1 MEYGRDEK
9 RHGEKKLTRVN
20 FKFWLNDVEN
30 MELVNWLKELT
41 AKEKF
46 TETVIE
52 ILEFVRLNSL
62 EKLKSLES
70 LKREKIIAEIAEI
83 KSRTSH
89 RESKSFKPIPENIP
103 SEEAH
108 VAPEEKN
115 LTQVINKNWNNYVN
129 TLRQLKDGW
138 SVTCRL
144 CETGF
149 VQIPTQLMAIDRFKK
164 HLEDS
169 HMTELIKTV

>member
-1 MEYGRDEK
+1 M
-9 RHGEKKLTRVN
+9 TRIN
-20 FKFWLNDVEN
+20 FKFWVNDGEN
-30 MELVNWLKELT
+30 LELVNWLKELT

-52 ILEFVRLNSL
+52 ILDFVRLNSI

-70 LKREKIIAEIAEI
+70 LKREKLIVEIAEI
-83 KSRTSH
+83 KSRTAH

-103 SEEAH
+103 AEQAH

-115 LTQVINKNWNNYVN
+115 LTQVINRNWNNYVN
-129 TLRQLKDGW
+129 TLRQLAEGW

-149 VQIPTQLMAIDRFKK
+149 VQIPSQEMAIDRFKK
-164 HLEDS
+164 HLEDNHS
-169 HMTELIKTV
+169 QELVKIV

>member
-1 MEYGRDEK
+1 M
-9 RHGEKKLTRVN
+9 TRIN
-20 FKFWLNDVEN
+20 FKFWVNDEEN
-30 MELVNWLKELT
+30 LELVNYLKELT

-52 ILEFVRLNSL
+52 ILDFVRKDGIESL
-62 EKLKSLES
+62 KNLKSLQ
-70 LKREKIIAEIAEI
+70 KEKLVAEIADI
-83 KSRTSH
+83 KSRTAH

-129 TLRQLKDGW
+129 TLRQFKDGW
-138 SVTCRL
+138 TVTCKL
-144 CETGF
+144 CTTGF

-169 HMTELIKTV
+169 HLEELIKTV